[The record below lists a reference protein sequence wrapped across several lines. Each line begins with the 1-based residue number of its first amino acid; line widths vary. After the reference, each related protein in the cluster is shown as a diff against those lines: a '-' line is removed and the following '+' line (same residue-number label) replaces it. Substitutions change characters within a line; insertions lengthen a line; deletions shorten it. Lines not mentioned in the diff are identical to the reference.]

1 LVSNLTNKI
10 ENINNQNFG
19 NLIYSIQI
27 LSFWTCKRITH
38 ILIPCIKML
47 LILLGHLQLLV
58 KHFFFYKLLSATFA
72 ICHASS
78 KSIICGHEL
87 GGQS

>member
-1 LVSNLTNKI
+1 
-10 ENINNQNFG
+10 
-19 NLIYSIQI
+19 
-27 LSFWTCKRITH
+27 
-38 ILIPCIKML
+38 ML